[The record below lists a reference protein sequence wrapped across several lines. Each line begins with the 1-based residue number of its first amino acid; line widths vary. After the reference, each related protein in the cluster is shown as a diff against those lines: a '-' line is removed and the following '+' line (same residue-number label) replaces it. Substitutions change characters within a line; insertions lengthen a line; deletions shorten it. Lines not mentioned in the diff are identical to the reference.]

1 MASVLD
7 RVKSIVIDRLQVEED
22 KVVPSASFSED
33 LNADSL
39 DLVELIMAIEEEFS
53 EDGNAIEISDED
65 AENISTVQQAVDYIK
80 GRGIQD

>member
-7 RVKSIVIDRLQVEED
+7 RVKSIVIDRLQVEEE
-22 KVVPSASFSED
+22 KVVPDASFAGD

-39 DLVELIMAIEEEFS
+39 DLVELIMALEEEFT
-53 EDGNAIEISDED
+53 EDGNPMEISDED
-65 AENISTVQQAVDYIK
+65 AETISTVQQAVDYIK